1 MNDRDKSADWL
12 ILLGIIIIFA
22 VMLMGCAHKHDICL
36 DVRGLELDEYVV
48 QELLNDS
55 Q

>member
-22 VMLMGCAHKHDICL
+22 VMLMGCAHDICL

-48 QELLNDS
+48 QELLKNG
-55 Q
+55 